1 MNWNDFVQRVPSD
14 VLAHIY
20 EYDDTYRVTAYRRV
34 VAEFHENRWIA
45 WKYKLIPKIQWK
57 EQRLDSIRGWGQ
69 CTLDYVLSETT
80 ENAHD
85 CCEFE
90 PNINVYAALYDSR
103 VRRLLWHY
111 DPFSTDAQF
120 MYLPNISNGRHHHE
134 RTMSSIH
141 MAKFTRI
148 SFTPHPKQYYGIS
161 RRIVPHLAA
170 FVNALLRCAS
180 MMHCFTCA
188 SMMHCFTCASMMH
201 YFDYFAN
208 TSMRCYMWVFVGNMY
223 PGSIDDFP
231 CLFVFLID
239 VFPYFFVFLFHSL
252 PLCISYVR
260 V

>member
-120 MYLPNISNGRHHHE
+120 MYLPNIFFDPFHQEEQEQSSFVMSIGDEYRMEGTIMSE
-134 RTMSSIH
+134 RCHQSIWQNSREYPSP
-141 MAKFTRI
+141 RI
-148 SFTPHPKQYYGIS
+148 QNSITVYQDESY
-161 RRIVPHLAA
+161 RILLHL
-170 FVNALLRCAS
+170 
-180 MMHCFTCA
+180 
-188 SMMHCFTCASMMH
+188 
-201 YFDYFAN
+201 
-208 TSMRCYMWVFVGNMY
+208 
-223 PGSIDDFP
+223 
-231 CLFVFLID
+231 
-239 VFPYFFVFLFHSL
+239 
-252 PLCISYVR
+252 
-260 V
+260 